1 MKKAMAILLAM
12 LMLIPFATIAFA
24 ANTTTLTTTVPG
36 AAYTLNIPS
45 DQEITYGALSTT
57 IDAPTV
63 TDSSGFAEG
72 KNLYITATYSAFS
85 SSTTDTTIPFKLCN
99 YGEDYTKGYTTTWS
113 SGGRLK
119 FLGQANG
126 TVATNLTFR
135 SDIGSDIT
143 SENCYIFIDSTDWGK
158 AAPGNYTATITFTTE
173 VANA

>member
-45 DQEITYGALSTT
+45 DQEIAYGATSTK

-63 TDSSGFAEG
+63 TDSSGFAVD

-85 SSTTDTTIPFKLCN
+85 SPTTDTTIPFSL
-99 YGEDYTKGYTTTWS
+99 YISGEGTLETWS
-113 SGGRLK
+113 SGKRLK

-126 TVATNLTFR
+126 TVATNITF
-135 SDIGSDIT
+135 SNSFSNKDIT
-143 SENCYIFIDSTDWGK
+143 SEKCSISIYSADWGK

>member
-12 LMLIPFATIAFA
+12 LMVIPFATIAFA

-36 AAYTLNIPS
+36 ATYTLNIPS
-45 DQEITYGALSTT
+45 DQEIAYGALKTT

-63 TDSSGFAEG
+63 TDSSGFAVD

-85 SSTTDTTIPFKLCN
+85 SPTTDTTIPFRLN
-99 YGEDYTKGYTTTWS
+99 IRGEDYEYVWS
-113 SGGRLK
+113 SGERLT

-126 TVATNLTFR
+126 TVATNITF
-135 SDIGSDIT
+135 SDIT
-143 SENCYIFIDSTDWGK
+143 AKNCYIFIYSTDWGK

-173 VANA
+173 VGNAQI

>member
-36 AAYTLNIPS
+36 ATYTLNIPS
-45 DQEITYGALSTT
+45 DQEIVYGADSTK

-63 TDSSGFAEG
+63 TASSGFAVD

-85 SSTTDTTIPFKLCN
+85 SPTTDTTIPFSLKISGGGDE
-99 YGEDYTKGYTTTWS
+99 YAWS
-113 SGGRLK
+113 SGR
-119 FLGQANG
+119 
-126 TVATNLTFR
+126 NLTFLGR
-135 SDIGSDIT
+135 ADGTVSTNITFQSNDIT
-143 SENCYIFIDSTDWGK
+143 SKNCYIFIKSTDWGK

-173 VANA
+173 VANAKM

>member
-1 MKKAMAILLAM
+1 MKKTAAILLAM
-12 LMLIPFATIAFA
+12 LMLVPFATIAFA

-45 DQEITYGALSTT
+45 DQEIAFGVLSTT

-85 SSTTDTTIPFKLCN
+85 SSTTDTTIPFILKN
-99 YGEDYTKGYTTTWS
+99 NISARTEDWL
-113 SGGRLK
+113 SGDKMK
-119 FLGQANG
+119 FLGQENG
-126 TVATNLTFR
+126 TVDTNLTFYNGGM
-135 SDIGSDIT
+135 SFL
-143 SENCYIFIDSTDWGK
+143 SEKCFIVIDSVDWGK

>member
-36 AAYTLNIPS
+36 ATYTLNIPS
-45 DQEITYGALSTT
+45 DQEIAYGVPSTN

-63 TDSSGFAEG
+63 TDSSGFAAG

-85 SSTTDTTIPFKLCN
+85 SSTTDTKIPFSLNNSGNGSKV
-99 YGEDYTKGYTTTWS
+99 KWS
-113 SGGRLK
+113 SGERLK
-119 FLGQANG
+119 FLGQSNG
-126 TVATNLTFR
+126 TVATNLTFL
-135 SDIGSDIT
+135 SDNTTTT
-143 SENCYIFIDSTDWGK
+143 SEKCFIYIFSTDWGK

-173 VANA
+173 VGNE

>member
-45 DQEITYGALSTT
+45 DQEITYGVLSTN
-57 IDAPTV
+57 IDTPTV
-63 TDSSGFAEG
+63 TDSSGFAVD

-85 SSTTDTTIPFKLCN
+85 SSTTDTKIPFSLN
-99 YGEDYTKGYTTTWS
+99 NSGEGSTSKWS
-113 SGGRLK
+113 SGERLK
-119 FLGQANG
+119 FLGQADG
-126 TVATNLTFR
+126 TVATNLTFL
-135 SDIGSDIT
+135 SDNIT
-143 SENCYIFIDSTDWGK
+143 SEKCYIYIYATDWGK

-173 VANA
+173 VGNE